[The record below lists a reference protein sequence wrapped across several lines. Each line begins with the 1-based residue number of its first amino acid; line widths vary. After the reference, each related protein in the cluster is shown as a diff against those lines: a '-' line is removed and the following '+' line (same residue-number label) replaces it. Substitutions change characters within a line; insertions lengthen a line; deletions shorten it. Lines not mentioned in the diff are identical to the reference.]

1 MNDFD
6 ELKKVLDEL
15 VNTNVETAKSN
26 ESIIKMIEGKRKQ
39 SFLSSIIKKKNYELI
54 VSVIAMIGLLF
65 YQEYRGFA
73 SVLTFALLEIGLF
86 LSFIQSFI
94 QSRILAKLQFT
105 DTVISFKKGVD
116 KYKKTVYIFRVVLYI
131 LVALIVFSILFNEM
145 VYSLKIVIVA
155 SVVLIICFCY
165 LLKEIN
171 QENKEMKEL
180 TEIVS

>member
-39 SFLSSIIKKKNYELI
+39 SFLSSIIKKKNCELT

-86 LSFIQSFI
+86 FSFIQSFI
-94 QSRILAKLQFT
+94 QSRTLGKLQFP
-105 DTVISFKKGVD
+105 DSVISFKETVD
-116 KYKKTVYIFRVVLYI
+116 KYKRTVHLFRVALFFI
-131 LVALIVFSILFNEM
+131 IALIVLSVLFNEL
-145 VYSLKIVIVA
+145 VYSLKIGIVA